1 MKRRER
7 DRATRG
13 AKDYRLLWAGLLL
26 LVALIFAC
34 VGFSCG
40 HIRRGLKNA
49 ADAEMAET
57 TGENA
62 AMLRLTLESRF
73 ALLDN
78 VAEKIAED
86 PQNAREMLTNLGKYA
101 NGYGFKRLG
110 YMNSTGRTVTSDGET
125 GDFFYRAYFRMGMDG
140 QYCITGEINDRLGN
154 GEAVHIMSAPV
165 HNPKTGKV
173 IGVVF
178 ADYTPEMFHQ
188 MMDVETFG
196 GEGHGYI
203 VESSG
208 EIVVASSSA
217 RLTGTGNLLDGV
229 ADFSETGRQDA
240 EALRQVLAGEQPG
253 EGRVLGAGKLRF
265 CCRKI
270 ENGRQDD
277 TWYLVMVMDAG
288 ALYGRMYGVFSSIC
302 SLLSVTVLMCAVFI
316 FAILTAYRR
325 YNEGLRQAAYTDAL
339 TGGSNF
345 SGFLMKVNN
354 AEGGYMVSCDL
365 NDYRMIASMFGAQKG
380 DELLRGVYECIK
392 SGLTEGEPVA
402 RVDADHFAFH
412 LVERQRSAV
421 LERLRQIERRI
432 RRLSDKMGVIHLVPR
447 FGIYAM
453 RPEEDARRS
462 CELANL
468 ALGAARSSADNTV
481 AFYQDLDQNAFFEN
495 MQLEDRFDEAI
506 GEQKLV
512 QAFGHEAQ
520 TLAAFDEVNERL
532 RDCSLKATF
541 FSSLTNPCTRFVN
554 SLVYAAVGF
563 AGALAAVNGRLTI
576 GGLSSFLSYAN
587 QYTKPF
593 NEISGVVTELQNA
606 LACAGRVF
614 ELIDEPAQTP
624 DPADAEQI
632 DRPDG
637 AVSIDHVYFSYAP
650 DRKLIEDFTLHVQP
664 GQRVAIVGPTG
675 CGKTTIINLL
685 MRFYDVD
692 SGEIH
697 VDGHETRRLTRRSL
711 RENIAMVMQDTWLS
725 AGTIR
730 ENIAMGKP
738 DATDEEIIAAAK
750 ASHAHSFIKR
760 LPDGYNTVISESGGQ
775 LSQGQKQLLCIA
787 RVML

>member
-1 MKRRER
+1 
-7 DRATRG
+7 
-13 AKDYRLLWAGLLL
+13 
-26 LVALIFAC
+26 
-34 VGFSCG
+34 
-40 HIRRGLKNA
+40 
-49 ADAEMAET
+49 
-57 TGENA
+57 
-62 AMLRLTLESRF
+62 
-73 ALLDN
+73 
-78 VAEKIAED
+78 
-86 PQNAREMLTNLGKYA
+86 
-101 NGYGFKRLG
+101 
-110 YMNSTGRTVTSDGET
+110 
-125 GDFFYRAYFRMGMDG
+125 
-140 QYCITGEINDRLGN
+140 
-154 GEAVHIMSAPV
+154 
-165 HNPKTGKV
+165 
-173 IGVVF
+173 
-178 ADYTPEMFHQ
+178 MFHQ

-196 GEGHGYI
+196 GEGRGYI

-217 RLTGTGNLLDGV
+217 RLTETGNLLDGV

-253 EGRVLGAGKLRF
+253 DGRVLGAGKLRF

-316 FAILTAYRR
+316 FSILMAYRR

-365 NDYRMIASMFGAQKG
+365 DDYRMIASMFGAQKG

-506 GEQKLV
+506 GEHQFKAYYQPKCNPKTGEIVGGEALV
-512 QAFGHEAQ
+512 RWVQEDG
-520 TLAAFDEVNERL
+520 TMLSPD
-532 RDCSLKATF
+532 
-541 FSSLTNPCTRFVN
+541 RFIP
-554 SLVYAAVGF
+554 L
-563 AGALAAVNGRLTI
+563 
-576 GGLSSFLSYAN
+576 
-587 QYTKPF
+587 
-593 NEISGVVTELQNA
+593 
-606 LACAGRVF
+606 F
-614 ELIDEPAQTP
+614 EK
-624 DPADAEQI
+624 
-632 DRPDG
+632 DG
-637 AVSIDHVYFSYAP
+637 AIG
-650 DRKLIEDFTLHVQP
+650 KLDEYMFTCVC
-664 GQRVAIVGPTG
+664 A
-675 CGKTTIINLL
+675 
-685 MRFYDVD
+685 
-692 SGEIH
+692 
-697 VDGHETRRLTRRSL
+697 
-711 RENIAMVMQDTWLS
+711 
-725 AGTIR
+725 
-730 ENIAMGKP
+730 
-738 DATDEEIIAAAK
+738 
-750 ASHAHSFIKR
+750 
-760 LPDGYNTVISESGGQ
+760 Q
-775 LSQGQKQLLCIA
+775 LSQWRREGLEIRPVSVNLSRASLCRQGVALAYKRILEGYGLSTWMVPLEVTESAMISDDAVISVLQEFYRYGFRIEIDDFGKAQSTLPMLKLPFVDTVKLDKSLIDCIGDRKGEIMLRQVVRLCYELGLYTTAEGVEAEDQVDFLRALDCTDIQGYFFSPPLPVEKYTEKLRQQA
-787 RVML
+787 RKRA

>member
-1 MKRRER
+1 MKRRKR

-26 LVALIFAC
+26 VALIFAC
-34 VGFSCG
+34 VGFSYG
-40 HIRRGLKNA
+40 HIRRALKNA

-57 TGENA
+57 TSENA

-78 VAEKIAED
+78 VGEKIAED
-86 PQNAREMLTNLGKYA
+86 PQSTREMLTNLGKYA

-110 YMNSTGRTVTSDGET
+110 YMNSTGRMVTSDGKT
-125 GDFFYRAYFRMGMDG
+125 GDFFYCAYFRMGMDG
-140 QYCITGEINDRLGN
+140 QYCITGEINDRLSN
-154 GEAVHIMSAPV
+154 GESVHIISAPV
-165 HNPKTGKV
+165 RNPKTDKV

-196 GEGHGYI
+196 GEGRGYI

-217 RLTGTGNLLDGV
+217 RLTETGNLLDGV

-253 EGRVLGAGKLRF
+253 DGRVLGAGKLRF

-277 TWYLVMVMDAG
+277 TWYLVMVMGAG
-288 ALYGRMYGVFSSIC
+288 ALYGRMYGVFSSIRN
-302 SLLSVTVLMCAVFI
+302 LLSVTVLMCAAFI

-365 NDYRMIASMFGAQKG
+365 DDYRMIASMLGAQKG
-380 DELLRGVYECIK
+380 DELLRGVYECIRG
-392 SGLTEGEPVA
+392 GLTEGEPVA

-506 GEQKLV
+506 GEHQ
-512 QAFGHEAQ
+512 F
-520 TLAAFDEVNERL
+520 
-532 RDCSLKATF
+532 KAYYQPKC
-541 FSSLTNPCTRFVN
+541 NPKT
-554 SLVYAAVGF
+554 G
-563 AGALAAVNGRLTI
+563 
-576 GGLSSFLSYAN
+576 
-587 QYTKPF
+587 
-593 NEISGVVTELQNA
+593 E
-606 LACAGRVF
+606 
-614 ELIDEPAQTP
+614 
-624 DPADAEQI
+624 
-632 DRPDG
+632 
-637 AVSIDHVYFSYAP
+637 
-650 DRKLIEDFTLHVQP
+650 
-664 GQRVAIVGPTG
+664 IVGGEALVRWVQEDGTMLSPARFIPLFEKNG
-675 CGKTTIINLL
+675 AIGKL
-685 MRFYDVD
+685 
-692 SGEIH
+692 
-697 VDGHETRRLTRRSL
+697 
-711 RENIAMVMQDTWLS
+711 
-725 AGTIR
+725 
-730 ENIAMGKP
+730 
-738 DATDEEIIAAAK
+738 DEYMFTCVCA
-750 ASHAHSFIKR
+750 
-760 LPDGYNTVISESGGQ
+760 Q
-775 LSQGQKQLLCIA
+775 LSQWRREGLEIRPVSVNLSRASLCRQGVALAYKRILEGYGLSTWMVPLEVTESAMISDDAVISILQEFYRYGFRIEIDDFGKAQSTLPMLKLPFVDTVKLDKSLIDCIGDRKGEIMLRQVVRLCYELGLYTTAEGVEAEDQVDFLRALDCTDIQGYFFSPPLPVEKYTEKLRQQA
-787 RVML
+787 RKRA

>member
-40 HIRRGLKNA
+40 HIRRALKNA

-57 TGENA
+57 TSENA

-78 VAEKIAED
+78 VGEKIAED
-86 PQNAREMLTNLGKYA
+86 PQSTREMLADLGKYA

-110 YMNSTGRTVTSDGET
+110 YMNSTGQTVTSDGET

-154 GEAVHIMSAPV
+154 GETVHIMSAPV
-165 HNPKTGKV
+165 RNPKTGKV

-178 ADYTPEMFHQ
+178 ADYTPEMFHR

-196 GEGHGYI
+196 GEGRGYI

-208 EIVVASSSA
+208 EIVVASSSM

-253 EGRVLGAGKLRF
+253 DGRVLGAGKLRF

-302 SLLSVTVLMCAVFI
+302 SLLSVTVLMCAAFI
-316 FAILTAYRR
+316 FAILMAYRR
-325 YNEGLRQAAYTDAL
+325 YNEGLYQAAYTDAL

-365 NDYRMIASMFGAQKG
+365 DDYRMIASMFGAQKG

-421 LERLRQIERRI
+421 LERLRQIERGI

-506 GEQKLV
+506 GEHQFKAYYQPKCNPKTGEIVGGEALV
-512 QAFGHEAQ
+512 RWVQEDG
-520 TLAAFDEVNERL
+520 TMLSPD
-532 RDCSLKATF
+532 
-541 FSSLTNPCTRFVN
+541 RFIP
-554 SLVYAAVGF
+554 L
-563 AGALAAVNGRLTI
+563 
-576 GGLSSFLSYAN
+576 
-587 QYTKPF
+587 
-593 NEISGVVTELQNA
+593 
-606 LACAGRVF
+606 F
-614 ELIDEPAQTP
+614 EK
-624 DPADAEQI
+624 
-632 DRPDG
+632 DG
-637 AVSIDHVYFSYAP
+637 AIG
-650 DRKLIEDFTLHVQP
+650 KLDEYMFTCVC
-664 GQRVAIVGPTG
+664 A
-675 CGKTTIINLL
+675 
-685 MRFYDVD
+685 
-692 SGEIH
+692 
-697 VDGHETRRLTRRSL
+697 
-711 RENIAMVMQDTWLS
+711 
-725 AGTIR
+725 
-730 ENIAMGKP
+730 
-738 DATDEEIIAAAK
+738 
-750 ASHAHSFIKR
+750 
-760 LPDGYNTVISESGGQ
+760 Q
-775 LSQGQKQLLCIA
+775 LSQWRREGLEIRPVSVNLSRASLCRQGVALAYKRILEGCGLSTWMVPLEVTESAMISDDAVISVLQEFYRYGFRIEIDDFGKAQSTLPMLKLPFVDTVKLDKSLIDCIGDRKGEIMLRQVVRLCYELGLYTTAEGVEAEDQVDFLRALDCTDIQGYFFSPPLPVEKYTEKLRQQA
-787 RVML
+787 RKRA

>member
-34 VGFSCG
+34 VGFSYG

-78 VAEKIAED
+78 VGEKIAED
-86 PQNAREMLTNLGKYA
+86 PQSTREMLADLGKYA

-110 YMNSTGRTVTSDGET
+110 YMNSTGRTVTSDGKT

-154 GEAVHIMSAPV
+154 GETVHIMSAPV
-165 HNPKTGKV
+165 RNPKTGKV

-178 ADYTPEMFHQ
+178 ADYTPEMFRQ

-196 GEGHGYI
+196 GEGRGYI

-217 RLTGTGNLLDGV
+217 RLTETGNLLDGV

-253 EGRVLGAGKLRF
+253 DGRVLGAGKLRF

-302 SLLSVTVLMCAVFI
+302 SLLSVTVLMCAAFI
-316 FAILTAYRR
+316 FALLMAYRR
-325 YNEGLRQAAYTDAL
+325 YNDGLRQAAYTDAL

-365 NDYRMIASMFGAQKG
+365 DDYRMIASMFGTQKG

-453 RPEEDARRS
+453 RPEEDARRA

-506 GEQKLV
+506 GEHQFKVYYQPKCNPKTGEIVGGEALV
-512 QAFGHEAQ
+512 RWVQEDGTMLSPA
-520 TLAAFDEVNERL
+520 
-532 RDCSLKATF
+532 
-541 FSSLTNPCTRFVN
+541 RFIP
-554 SLVYAAVGF
+554 LF
-563 AGALAAVNGRLTI
+563 EKNGTI
-576 GGLSSFLSYAN
+576 GKLDEYMF
-587 QYTKPF
+587 TC
-593 NEISGVVTELQNA
+593 V
-606 LACAGRVF
+606 CA
-614 ELIDEPAQTP
+614 
-624 DPADAEQI
+624 
-632 DRPDG
+632 
-637 AVSIDHVYFSYAP
+637 
-650 DRKLIEDFTLHVQP
+650 
-664 GQRVAIVGPTG
+664 
-675 CGKTTIINLL
+675 
-685 MRFYDVD
+685 
-692 SGEIH
+692 
-697 VDGHETRRLTRRSL
+697 
-711 RENIAMVMQDTWLS
+711 
-725 AGTIR
+725 
-730 ENIAMGKP
+730 
-738 DATDEEIIAAAK
+738 
-750 ASHAHSFIKR
+750 
-760 LPDGYNTVISESGGQ
+760 Q
-775 LSQGQKQLLCIA
+775 LSQWRREGLEIRPVSVNLSRASLCRQGVALAYKRILEGYGLSMWMVPLEVTESAMISDDAVISVLQEFYGYGFRIEIDDFGKAQSTLPMLKLPFVDTVKLDKSLIDCIGDRKGEIMLRQVVRLCYELGLYTTAEGVEAEDQVDFLRALDCTDIQGYFFSPPLPVEKYTEKLRQQA
-787 RVML
+787 RKRA

>member
-40 HIRRGLKNA
+40 RIRRGLKNA

-110 YMNSTGRTVTSDGET
+110 YMNSMGRTVTSDGET

-165 HNPKTGKV
+165 RNPKTGKV

-178 ADYTPEMFHQ
+178 ADYTSEMFHQ

-196 GEGHGYI
+196 GEGRGYI

-217 RLTGTGNLLDGV
+217 RLTETGNLLDGV

-253 EGRVLGAGKLRF
+253 DGRVLGAGKLRF

-302 SLLSVTVLMCAVFI
+302 SLLSVTVLMCAAFI
-316 FAILTAYRR
+316 FAILMVYRR
-325 YNEGLRQAAYTDAL
+325 YNEGLYQAAYTDAL

-365 NDYRMIASMFGAQKG
+365 DDYRMIASMFGAQKG

-506 GEQKLV
+506 GEHQFKVYYQPKCNPKTGEIVGGEALV
-512 QAFGHEAQ
+512 RWVQEDG
-520 TLAAFDEVNERL
+520 TM
-532 RDCSLKATF
+532 
-541 FSSLTNPCTRFVN
+541 
-554 SLVYAAVGF
+554 
-563 AGALAAVNGRLTI
+563 
-576 GGLSSFLSYAN
+576 LS
-587 QYTKPF
+587 
-593 NEISGVVTELQNA
+593 
-606 LACAGRVF
+606 
-614 ELIDEPAQTP
+614 
-624 DPADAEQI
+624 
-632 DRPDG
+632 
-637 AVSIDHVYFSYAP
+637 P
-650 DRKLIEDFTLHVQP
+650 DRFIPLFEKNGAIGKLDEYMFTCVC
-664 GQRVAIVGPTG
+664 A
-675 CGKTTIINLL
+675 
-685 MRFYDVD
+685 
-692 SGEIH
+692 
-697 VDGHETRRLTRRSL
+697 
-711 RENIAMVMQDTWLS
+711 
-725 AGTIR
+725 
-730 ENIAMGKP
+730 
-738 DATDEEIIAAAK
+738 
-750 ASHAHSFIKR
+750 
-760 LPDGYNTVISESGGQ
+760 Q
-775 LSQGQKQLLCIA
+775 LSQWRREGLEIRPVSVNLSRASLCRQGVALAYKRILEGYGLSTWMVPLEVTESAMISDDAVISVLQEFYRYGFRIEIDDFGKAQSTLPMLKLPFVDTVKLDKSLIDCIGDRKGEIMLRQVVRLCYELGLYTTAEGVEAEDQVDFLRALDCTDIQGYFFSPPLPVEKYTEKLRQQA
-787 RVML
+787 RKRA

>member
-34 VGFSCG
+34 VGFSYG
-40 HIRRGLKNA
+40 HIRRTLKNA

-57 TGENA
+57 TSENA

-78 VAEKIAED
+78 VGEKIAED
-86 PQNAREMLTNLGKYA
+86 PQSAREMLANLGKYA

-110 YMNSTGRTVTSDGET
+110 YMNSTGRMVTSDGKT

-140 QYCITGEINDRLGN
+140 QYYITGEINDRLGN
-154 GEAVHIMSAPV
+154 GETVHIMSAPV
-165 HNPKTGKV
+165 RNPKTDKV

-217 RLTGTGNLLDGV
+217 RLTETGNLLDGV
-229 ADFSETGRQDA
+229 ADISETGRQDA

-253 EGRVLGAGKLRF
+253 DGRVLGAGKLRF

-288 ALYGRMYGVFSSIC
+288 ALYGRMHGVFSSIRN
-302 SLLSVTVLMCAVFI
+302 LMSVTVLMCAAFI

-365 NDYRMIASMFGAQKG
+365 DDYRMIASMFGAQKG

-506 GEQKLV
+506 GEHQ
-512 QAFGHEAQ
+512 F
-520 TLAAFDEVNERL
+520 
-532 RDCSLKATF
+532 KAYYQPKC
-541 FSSLTNPCTRFVN
+541 NPKT
-554 SLVYAAVGF
+554 G
-563 AGALAAVNGRLTI
+563 
-576 GGLSSFLSYAN
+576 
-587 QYTKPF
+587 
-593 NEISGVVTELQNA
+593 E
-606 LACAGRVF
+606 
-614 ELIDEPAQTP
+614 
-624 DPADAEQI
+624 
-632 DRPDG
+632 
-637 AVSIDHVYFSYAP
+637 
-650 DRKLIEDFTLHVQP
+650 
-664 GQRVAIVGPTG
+664 IVGGEALVRWVQEDGTMLPPARFIPLFEKNG
-675 CGKTTIINLL
+675 AIGKL
-685 MRFYDVD
+685 
-692 SGEIH
+692 
-697 VDGHETRRLTRRSL
+697 
-711 RENIAMVMQDTWLS
+711 
-725 AGTIR
+725 
-730 ENIAMGKP
+730 
-738 DATDEEIIAAAK
+738 DEYMFTCVCA
-750 ASHAHSFIKR
+750 
-760 LPDGYNTVISESGGQ
+760 Q
-775 LSQGQKQLLCIA
+775 LSQWRREGLEIRPVSVNLSRASLCRQGVALAYKRILEGYGLSTWMVPLEVTESAMISDDAVISILQEFYRYGFRIEIDDFGKAQSTLPMLKLPFVDTVKLDKSLIDCIGDRKGEIMLRQVVRLCYELGLYTTAEGVEAEDQVDFLRALDCTDIQGYFFSPPLPVEKYTEKLRQQA
-787 RVML
+787 RKRA

>member
-78 VAEKIAED
+78 VGEKIAED
-86 PQNAREMLTNLGKYA
+86 PQSTREMLADLGKYA

-110 YMNSTGRTVTSDGET
+110 YMNSTGQTVTSDGKT

-140 QYCITGEINDRLGN
+140 QYYITGEINDRLGN
-154 GEAVHIMSAPV
+154 GETVHMMSAPV
-165 HNPKTGKV
+165 RNPKTGKV

-178 ADYTPEMFHQ
+178 ADYTPEMFRQ

-196 GEGHGYI
+196 GEGRGYI

-217 RLTGTGNLLDGV
+217 RLTETGNLLDGV

-288 ALYGRMYGVFSSIC
+288 ALYGRMYGVFSSIRN
-302 SLLSVTVLMCAVFI
+302 LLSVTVLMCAAFI
-316 FAILTAYRR
+316 FALLTAYRR

-365 NDYRMIASMFGAQKG
+365 DDYRMIASMFGAQKG

-506 GEQKLV
+506 GEHQFKVYYQPKCNPKTGEIVGGEALV
-512 QAFGHEAQ
+512 RWVQEDG
-520 TLAAFDEVNERL
+520 TM
-532 RDCSLKATF
+532 
-541 FSSLTNPCTRFVN
+541 
-554 SLVYAAVGF
+554 
-563 AGALAAVNGRLTI
+563 
-576 GGLSSFLSYAN
+576 LS
-587 QYTKPF
+587 
-593 NEISGVVTELQNA
+593 
-606 LACAGRVF
+606 
-614 ELIDEPAQTP
+614 
-624 DPADAEQI
+624 
-632 DRPDG
+632 
-637 AVSIDHVYFSYAP
+637 P
-650 DRKLIEDFTLHVQP
+650 DRFIPLFEKNGAIGKLDEYMFTCVC
-664 GQRVAIVGPTG
+664 A
-675 CGKTTIINLL
+675 
-685 MRFYDVD
+685 
-692 SGEIH
+692 
-697 VDGHETRRLTRRSL
+697 
-711 RENIAMVMQDTWLS
+711 
-725 AGTIR
+725 
-730 ENIAMGKP
+730 
-738 DATDEEIIAAAK
+738 
-750 ASHAHSFIKR
+750 
-760 LPDGYNTVISESGGQ
+760 Q
-775 LSQGQKQLLCIA
+775 LSQWRREGLEIRPVSVNLSRASLCRQGVALAYKRILEGYGLSTWMVPLEVTESAMISDDAVISVLQEFYRYGFRIEIDDFGKAQSTLPMLKLPFVDTVKLDKSLIDCIGDRKGEIMLRQVVRLCYELGLYTTAEGVEAEDQVDFLRALDCTDIQGYFFSPPLPVEKYTEKLRQQA
-787 RVML
+787 RKRA

>member
-1 MKRRER
+1 MKRRKR

-26 LVALIFAC
+26 VALIFAC
-34 VGFSCG
+34 VGFSYG
-40 HIRRGLKNA
+40 HIRRALKNA

-57 TGENA
+57 TSENA

-78 VAEKIAED
+78 VGEKIAED
-86 PQNAREMLTNLGKYA
+86 PQSTREMLTNLGKYA

-110 YMNSTGRTVTSDGET
+110 YMNSTGRMVTSDGKT
-125 GDFFYRAYFRMGMDG
+125 GDFFYCAYFRMGMDG
-140 QYCITGEINDRLGN
+140 QYCITGEINDRLSN
-154 GEAVHIMSAPV
+154 GESVHIISAPV
-165 HNPKTGKV
+165 RNPKTDKV

-196 GEGHGYI
+196 GEGRGYI

-217 RLTGTGNLLDGV
+217 RLTETGNLLDGV

-253 EGRVLGAGKLRF
+253 DGRVLGAGKLRF

-277 TWYLVMVMDAG
+277 TWYLVMVMGAG
-288 ALYGRMYGVFSSIC
+288 ALYGRMYGVFSSIRN
-302 SLLSVTVLMCAVFI
+302 LLSVTVLMCAAFI

-365 NDYRMIASMFGAQKG
+365 DDYRMIASMFGAQKG

-506 GEQKLV
+506 GEHQFKAYYQPKCNPKTGEIVGGEALVRWVQEDGTMLSPARFIPLFEKNGAIGKLDEYMFTCV
-512 QAFGHEAQ
+512 CAQ
-520 TLAAFDEVNERL
+520 LSQWRREGLEIRPVSVNLSRA
-532 RDCSLKATF
+532 SL
-541 FSSLTNPCTRFVN
+541 CRQGV
-554 SLVYAAVGF
+554 
-563 AGALAAVNGRLTI
+563 ALAYKRILEGY
-576 GGLSSFLSYAN
+576 GLSTWMVPL
-587 QYTKPF
+587 
-593 NEISGVVTELQNA
+593 EVTE
-606 LACAGRVF
+606 
-614 ELIDEPAQTP
+614 
-624 DPADAEQI
+624 
-632 DRPDG
+632 
-637 AVSIDHVYFSYAP
+637 S
-650 DRKLIEDFTLHVQP
+650 
-664 GQRVAIVGPTG
+664 
-675 CGKTTIINLL
+675 
-685 MRFYDVD
+685 
-692 SGEIH
+692 
-697 VDGHETRRLTRRSL
+697 
-711 RENIAMVMQDTWLS
+711 AMISD
-725 AGTIR
+725 
-730 ENIAMGKP
+730 
-738 DATDEEIIAAAK
+738 D
-750 ASHAHSFIKR
+750 
-760 LPDGYNTVISESGGQ
+760 TVISILQEFYRYGFRIEIDDFGKAQSTLPMLKLPFVDTVKLDKSLIDCIGDRKGEIMLRQ
-775 LSQGQKQLLCIA
+775 VVRLCYELGLYTTAEGVEAEDQVDFLRALDCTDIQGYFFSPPLPVEKYTEKLRQQA
-787 RVML
+787 RKRA

>member
-34 VGFSCG
+34 VGFSYG
-40 HIRRGLKNA
+40 HIRRTLKNA

-57 TGENA
+57 TSENA

-78 VAEKIAED
+78 VGEKIAED
-86 PQNAREMLTNLGKYA
+86 PQSAREMLANLGKYA

-110 YMNSTGRTVTSDGET
+110 YMNSTGRMVTSDGKT

-140 QYCITGEINDRLGN
+140 QYYITGEINDRLGN
-154 GEAVHIMSAPV
+154 GETVHIMSAPV
-165 HNPKTGKV
+165 RNPKTDKV

-217 RLTGTGNLLDGV
+217 RLTETGNLLDGV

-253 EGRVLGAGKLRF
+253 DGRVLGAGKLRF

-288 ALYGRMYGVFSSIC
+288 ALYGRMHGVFSSIRN
-302 SLLSVTVLMCAVFI
+302 LMSVTVLMCAAFI

-365 NDYRMIASMFGAQKG
+365 DDYRMIASMFGAQKG

-506 GEQKLV
+506 GEHQ
-512 QAFGHEAQ
+512 F
-520 TLAAFDEVNERL
+520 
-532 RDCSLKATF
+532 KAYYQPKC
-541 FSSLTNPCTRFVN
+541 NPKT
-554 SLVYAAVGF
+554 G
-563 AGALAAVNGRLTI
+563 
-576 GGLSSFLSYAN
+576 
-587 QYTKPF
+587 
-593 NEISGVVTELQNA
+593 E
-606 LACAGRVF
+606 
-614 ELIDEPAQTP
+614 
-624 DPADAEQI
+624 
-632 DRPDG
+632 
-637 AVSIDHVYFSYAP
+637 
-650 DRKLIEDFTLHVQP
+650 
-664 GQRVAIVGPTG
+664 IVGGEALVRWVQEDGTMLPPARFIPLFEKNG
-675 CGKTTIINLL
+675 AIGKL
-685 MRFYDVD
+685 
-692 SGEIH
+692 
-697 VDGHETRRLTRRSL
+697 
-711 RENIAMVMQDTWLS
+711 
-725 AGTIR
+725 
-730 ENIAMGKP
+730 
-738 DATDEEIIAAAK
+738 DEYMFTCVCA
-750 ASHAHSFIKR
+750 
-760 LPDGYNTVISESGGQ
+760 Q
-775 LSQGQKQLLCIA
+775 LSQWRREGLEIRPVSVNLSRASLCRQGVALAYKRILEGYGLSTWMVPLEVTESAMISDDAVISILQEFYRYGFRIEIDDFGKAQSTLPMLKLPFVDTVKLDKSLIDCIGDRKGEIMLRQVVRLCYELGLYTTAEGVEAEDQVDFLRALDCTDIQGYFFSPPLPVEKYTEKLRQQA
-787 RVML
+787 RKRA

>member
-26 LVALIFAC
+26 VALIFAC
-34 VGFSCG
+34 VGFSYG
-40 HIRRGLKNA
+40 HIRRALKNA

-57 TGENA
+57 TSENA

-78 VAEKIAED
+78 VGEKIAED
-86 PQNAREMLTNLGKYA
+86 PQSTREMLTNLGKYA

-110 YMNSTGRTVTSDGET
+110 YMNSTGRMVTSDGKT

-154 GEAVHIMSAPV
+154 GESVHIISAPV
-165 HNPKTGKV
+165 RNPKTGKV

-196 GEGHGYI
+196 GEGRGYI

-217 RLTGTGNLLDGV
+217 RLTETGNLLDGV

-253 EGRVLGAGKLRF
+253 DGRVLGAGKLRF

-288 ALYGRMYGVFSSIC
+288 ALYGRMYGVFSSIRN
-302 SLLSVTVLMCAVFI
+302 LLSVTVLMCAAFI

-365 NDYRMIASMFGAQKG
+365 DDYRMIASMFGAQKG

-506 GEQKLV
+506 GEHQ
-512 QAFGHEAQ
+512 F
-520 TLAAFDEVNERL
+520 
-532 RDCSLKATF
+532 KAYYQPKC
-541 FSSLTNPCTRFVN
+541 NPKT
-554 SLVYAAVGF
+554 G
-563 AGALAAVNGRLTI
+563 
-576 GGLSSFLSYAN
+576 
-587 QYTKPF
+587 
-593 NEISGVVTELQNA
+593 E
-606 LACAGRVF
+606 
-614 ELIDEPAQTP
+614 
-624 DPADAEQI
+624 
-632 DRPDG
+632 
-637 AVSIDHVYFSYAP
+637 
-650 DRKLIEDFTLHVQP
+650 
-664 GQRVAIVGPTG
+664 IVGGEALVRWVQEDGTMLPPARFIPLFEKNG
-675 CGKTTIINLL
+675 AIGKL
-685 MRFYDVD
+685 
-692 SGEIH
+692 
-697 VDGHETRRLTRRSL
+697 
-711 RENIAMVMQDTWLS
+711 
-725 AGTIR
+725 
-730 ENIAMGKP
+730 
-738 DATDEEIIAAAK
+738 DEYMFTCVCA
-750 ASHAHSFIKR
+750 
-760 LPDGYNTVISESGGQ
+760 Q
-775 LSQGQKQLLCIA
+775 LSQWRREGLEIRPVSVNLSRASLCRQGVALAYKRILEGYGLSTWMVPLEVTESAMISDDAVISILQEFYRYGFRIEIDDFGKAQSTLPMLKLPFVDTVKLDKSLIDCIGDRKGEIMLRQVVRLCYELGLYTTAEGVEAEDQVDFLRALDCTDIQGYFFSPPLPVEKYTEKLRQQA
-787 RVML
+787 RKRA

>member
-34 VGFSCG
+34 VGFSYG
-40 HIRRGLKNA
+40 HIRRALKNA

-57 TGENA
+57 TSENA

-78 VAEKIAED
+78 VGEKIAED
-86 PQNAREMLTNLGKYA
+86 PQSTRKMLADLGKYA

-110 YMNSTGRTVTSDGET
+110 YMNSTGRMVTSDGKT

-140 QYCITGEINDRLGN
+140 QYYITGEINDRLGN
-154 GEAVHIMSAPV
+154 GETVHIMSAPV
-165 HNPKTGKV
+165 RNPKTGKV

-178 ADYTPEMFHQ
+178 ADYTPEMFRQ

-196 GEGHGYI
+196 GEGRGYI

-217 RLTGTGNLLDGV
+217 RLTETGNLLDGV

-253 EGRVLGAGKLRF
+253 DGRVLGAGKLRF

-288 ALYGRMYGVFSSIC
+288 ALYGRMHGVFSSIRN
-302 SLLSVTVLMCAVFI
+302 LMSVTVLMCAAFI

-365 NDYRMIASMFGAQKG
+365 DDYRMIASMFGAQKG

-506 GEQKLV
+506 GEHQ
-512 QAFGHEAQ
+512 F
-520 TLAAFDEVNERL
+520 
-532 RDCSLKATF
+532 KAYYQPKC
-541 FSSLTNPCTRFVN
+541 NPKT
-554 SLVYAAVGF
+554 G
-563 AGALAAVNGRLTI
+563 
-576 GGLSSFLSYAN
+576 
-587 QYTKPF
+587 
-593 NEISGVVTELQNA
+593 E
-606 LACAGRVF
+606 
-614 ELIDEPAQTP
+614 
-624 DPADAEQI
+624 
-632 DRPDG
+632 
-637 AVSIDHVYFSYAP
+637 
-650 DRKLIEDFTLHVQP
+650 
-664 GQRVAIVGPTG
+664 IVGGEALVRWVQEDGTMLPPARFIPLFEKNG
-675 CGKTTIINLL
+675 AIGKL
-685 MRFYDVD
+685 
-692 SGEIH
+692 
-697 VDGHETRRLTRRSL
+697 
-711 RENIAMVMQDTWLS
+711 
-725 AGTIR
+725 
-730 ENIAMGKP
+730 
-738 DATDEEIIAAAK
+738 DEYMFTCVCA
-750 ASHAHSFIKR
+750 
-760 LPDGYNTVISESGGQ
+760 Q
-775 LSQGQKQLLCIA
+775 LSQWRREGLEIRPVSVNLSRASLCRQGVALAYKRILEGYGLSTWMVPLEVTESAMISDDAVISILQEFYRYGFRIEIDDFGKAQSTLPMLKLPFVDTVKLDKSLIDCIGDRKGEIMLRQVVRLCYELGLYTTAEGVEAEDQVDFLRALDCTDIQGYFFSPPLPVEKYTEKLRQQA
-787 RVML
+787 RKRA

>member
-1 MKRRER
+1 MKRRKR

-34 VGFSCG
+34 VGFSYG
-40 HIRRGLKNA
+40 HIRRALKNA

-57 TGENA
+57 TSENA

-78 VAEKIAED
+78 VGEKIAED
-86 PQNAREMLTNLGKYA
+86 PQSTRKMLADLGKYA

-110 YMNSTGRTVTSDGET
+110 YMNSTGQTVTSDGKT

-140 QYCITGEINDRLGN
+140 QYYITGEINDRLGN
-154 GEAVHIMSAPV
+154 GETVHIMSAPV
-165 HNPKTGKV
+165 RNPKTDKV

-217 RLTGTGNLLDGV
+217 RLTETGNLLDGV

-288 ALYGRMYGVFSSIC
+288 ALYGRMHGVFSSIRN
-302 SLLSVTVLMCAVFI
+302 LMSVTVLMCAAFI

-365 NDYRMIASMFGAQKG
+365 DDYRMIASMFGAQKG
-380 DELLRGVYECIK
+380 DDLLRGVYECIK
-392 SGLTEGEPVA
+392 GGLTEGEPVA

-506 GEQKLV
+506 GEHQ
-512 QAFGHEAQ
+512 F
-520 TLAAFDEVNERL
+520 
-532 RDCSLKATF
+532 KAYYQPKC
-541 FSSLTNPCTRFVN
+541 NPKT
-554 SLVYAAVGF
+554 G
-563 AGALAAVNGRLTI
+563 
-576 GGLSSFLSYAN
+576 
-587 QYTKPF
+587 
-593 NEISGVVTELQNA
+593 E
-606 LACAGRVF
+606 
-614 ELIDEPAQTP
+614 
-624 DPADAEQI
+624 
-632 DRPDG
+632 
-637 AVSIDHVYFSYAP
+637 
-650 DRKLIEDFTLHVQP
+650 
-664 GQRVAIVGPTG
+664 IVGGEALVRWVQEDGTMLPPARFIPLFEKNG
-675 CGKTTIINLL
+675 AIGKL
-685 MRFYDVD
+685 
-692 SGEIH
+692 
-697 VDGHETRRLTRRSL
+697 
-711 RENIAMVMQDTWLS
+711 
-725 AGTIR
+725 
-730 ENIAMGKP
+730 
-738 DATDEEIIAAAK
+738 DEYMFTCVCA
-750 ASHAHSFIKR
+750 
-760 LPDGYNTVISESGGQ
+760 Q
-775 LSQGQKQLLCIA
+775 LSQWRREGLEIRPVSVNLSRASLCRQGVALAYKRILEGYGLSTWMVPLEVTESAMISDDAVISILQEFYRYGFRIEIDDFGKAQSTLPMLKLPFVDTVKLDKSLIDCIGDRKGEIMLRQVVRLCYELGLYTTAEGVEAEDQVDFLRALDCTDIQGYFFSPPLPVEKYTEKLRQQA
-787 RVML
+787 RKRA

>member
-34 VGFSCG
+34 VGFSYG
-40 HIRRGLKNA
+40 HIRRTLKNA

-57 TGENA
+57 TSENA

-78 VAEKIAED
+78 VGEKIAED
-86 PQNAREMLTNLGKYA
+86 PQSAREMLANLGKYA

-110 YMNSTGRTVTSDGET
+110 YMNSTGRMVTSDGKT

-154 GEAVHIMSAPV
+154 GESVHIMSAPV
-165 HNPKTGKV
+165 RNPKTDKV

-196 GEGHGYI
+196 GEGRGYI

-217 RLTGTGNLLDGV
+217 RLAETGNLLDGV

-253 EGRVLGAGKLRF
+253 DGRVLGAGKLRF

-288 ALYGRMYGVFSSIC
+288 ALYGRMYGVFSSIRN
-302 SLLSVTVLMCAVFI
+302 LLSVTVLMCAAFI

-365 NDYRMIASMFGAQKG
+365 DDYRMIASMFGAQKG

-506 GEQKLV
+506 GEHQFKAYYQPKCNPKTGEIVGGEALV
-512 QAFGHEAQ
+512 RWVQE
-520 TLAAFDEVNERL
+520 
-532 RDCSLKATF
+532 
-541 FSSLTNPCTRFVN
+541 
-554 SLVYAAVGF
+554 
-563 AGALAAVNGRLTI
+563 
-576 GGLSSFLSYAN
+576 
-587 QYTKPF
+587 
-593 NEISGVVTELQNA
+593 
-606 LACAGRVF
+606 
-614 ELIDEPAQTP
+614 
-624 DPADAEQI
+624 
-632 DRPDG
+632 DG
-637 AVSIDHVYFSYAP
+637 AMLSPARFIPLFEKNGAIG
-650 DRKLIEDFTLHVQP
+650 KLDEYMFTCVC
-664 GQRVAIVGPTG
+664 A
-675 CGKTTIINLL
+675 
-685 MRFYDVD
+685 
-692 SGEIH
+692 
-697 VDGHETRRLTRRSL
+697 
-711 RENIAMVMQDTWLS
+711 
-725 AGTIR
+725 
-730 ENIAMGKP
+730 
-738 DATDEEIIAAAK
+738 
-750 ASHAHSFIKR
+750 
-760 LPDGYNTVISESGGQ
+760 Q
-775 LSQGQKQLLCIA
+775 LSQWCREGLEIRPVSVNLSRASLCRQGVALAYKRILEGYGLSTWMVPLEVTESAMISDDAVISILQEFYRYGFRIEIDDFGKAQSTLPMLKLPFVDTVKLDKSLIDCIGDRKGEIMLRQVVRLCYELGLYTTAEGVEAEDQVDFLRALDCTDIQGYFFSPPLPVEKYTEKLRQQA
-787 RVML
+787 RKRA

>member
-1 MKRRER
+1 
-7 DRATRG
+7 
-13 AKDYRLLWAGLLL
+13 
-26 LVALIFAC
+26 
-34 VGFSCG
+34 
-40 HIRRGLKNA
+40 
-49 ADAEMAET
+49 
-57 TGENA
+57 
-62 AMLRLTLESRF
+62 
-73 ALLDN
+73 
-78 VAEKIAED
+78 
-86 PQNAREMLTNLGKYA
+86 
-101 NGYGFKRLG
+101 
-110 YMNSTGRTVTSDGET
+110 
-125 GDFFYRAYFRMGMDG
+125 
-140 QYCITGEINDRLGN
+140 
-154 GEAVHIMSAPV
+154 
-165 HNPKTGKV
+165 
-173 IGVVF
+173 
-178 ADYTPEMFHQ
+178 MFHQ

-288 ALYGRMYGVFSSIC
+288 ALYERMYGVFSSIC
-302 SLLSVTVLMCAVFI
+302 SLLSVTVLMCAAFI

-365 NDYRMIASMFGAQKG
+365 DDYRMIASMFGAQKG

-392 SGLTEGEPVA
+392 GGLTEGEPVA

-506 GEQKLV
+506 GEHQFKV
-512 QAFGHEAQ
+512 YYQPK
-520 TLAAFDEVNERL
+520 
-532 RDCSLKATF
+532 C
-541 FSSLTNPCTRFVN
+541 NPKT
-554 SLVYAAVGF
+554 G
-563 AGALAAVNGRLTI
+563 
-576 GGLSSFLSYAN
+576 
-587 QYTKPF
+587 
-593 NEISGVVTELQNA
+593 E
-606 LACAGRVF
+606 
-614 ELIDEPAQTP
+614 
-624 DPADAEQI
+624 
-632 DRPDG
+632 
-637 AVSIDHVYFSYAP
+637 
-650 DRKLIEDFTLHVQP
+650 
-664 GQRVAIVGPTG
+664 IVGGEALVRWVQEDGTMLSPARFIPLFEKNG
-675 CGKTTIINLL
+675 AIGKL
-685 MRFYDVD
+685 
-692 SGEIH
+692 
-697 VDGHETRRLTRRSL
+697 
-711 RENIAMVMQDTWLS
+711 
-725 AGTIR
+725 
-730 ENIAMGKP
+730 
-738 DATDEEIIAAAK
+738 DEYMFTCVCA
-750 ASHAHSFIKR
+750 
-760 LPDGYNTVISESGGQ
+760 Q
-775 LSQGQKQLLCIA
+775 LSQWRREGLEIRPVSVNLSRASLCRQGVALAYKRILEGYGLSTWMVPLEVTESAMISDDAVISVLQEFYRYGFRIEIDDFGKAQSTLPMLKLPFVDTVKLDKSLIDCIGDRKGEIMLRQVVRLCYELGLYTTAEGVEAEDQVDFLRALDCTDIQGYFFSPPLPVEKYTEKLRQQA
-787 RVML
+787 RKRA

>member
-1 MKRRER
+1 M
-7 DRATRG
+7 
-13 AKDYRLLWAGLLL
+13 
-26 LVALIFAC
+26 
-34 VGFSCG
+34 
-40 HIRRGLKNA
+40 
-49 ADAEMAET
+49 
-57 TGENA
+57 
-62 AMLRLTLESRF
+62 
-73 ALLDN
+73 
-78 VAEKIAED
+78 
-86 PQNAREMLTNLGKYA
+86 
-101 NGYGFKRLG
+101 
-110 YMNSTGRTVTSDGET
+110 TSDGET
-125 GDFFYRAYFRMGMDG
+125 GDFFYRAYFRVGMDG
-140 QYCITGEINDRLGN
+140 QYCITGEINDRLSN
-154 GEAVHIMSAPV
+154 GEIVHIMSAPV
-165 HNPKTGKV
+165 RNPKTGKV

-196 GEGHGYI
+196 GEGRGYI

-217 RLTGTGNLLDGV
+217 RLTETGNLLDGV

-253 EGRVLGAGKLRF
+253 DGRVLGAGKLRF

-316 FAILTAYRR
+316 FSILMAYRR

-365 NDYRMIASMFGAQKG
+365 DDYRMIASMFGAQKG

-506 GEQKLV
+506 GEHQFKAYYQPKCNPKTGEIVGGEALV
-512 QAFGHEAQ
+512 RWVQEDG
-520 TLAAFDEVNERL
+520 TMLSPD
-532 RDCSLKATF
+532 
-541 FSSLTNPCTRFVN
+541 RFIP
-554 SLVYAAVGF
+554 L
-563 AGALAAVNGRLTI
+563 
-576 GGLSSFLSYAN
+576 
-587 QYTKPF
+587 
-593 NEISGVVTELQNA
+593 
-606 LACAGRVF
+606 F
-614 ELIDEPAQTP
+614 EK
-624 DPADAEQI
+624 
-632 DRPDG
+632 DG
-637 AVSIDHVYFSYAP
+637 AIG
-650 DRKLIEDFTLHVQP
+650 KLDEYMFTCVC
-664 GQRVAIVGPTG
+664 A
-675 CGKTTIINLL
+675 
-685 MRFYDVD
+685 
-692 SGEIH
+692 
-697 VDGHETRRLTRRSL
+697 
-711 RENIAMVMQDTWLS
+711 
-725 AGTIR
+725 
-730 ENIAMGKP
+730 
-738 DATDEEIIAAAK
+738 
-750 ASHAHSFIKR
+750 
-760 LPDGYNTVISESGGQ
+760 Q
-775 LSQGQKQLLCIA
+775 LSQWRREGLEIRPVSVNLSRASLCRQGVALAYKRILEGYGLSTWMVPLEVTESAMISDDAVISVLQEFYRYGFRIEIDDFGKAQSTLPMLKLPFVDTVKLDKSLIDCIGDRKGEIMLRQVVRLCYELGLYTTAEGVEAEDQVDFLRALDCTDIQGYFFSPPLPVEKYTEKLRQQA
-787 RVML
+787 RKRA

>member
-34 VGFSCG
+34 VGFSYG
-40 HIRRGLKNA
+40 HIRRALKNA

-57 TGENA
+57 TSENA

-78 VAEKIAED
+78 VGEKIAED
-86 PQNAREMLTNLGKYA
+86 PQSTRKMLADLGKYA

-110 YMNSTGRTVTSDGET
+110 YMNSTGRMVTSDGKT

-140 QYCITGEINDRLGN
+140 QYYITGEINDRLGN
-154 GEAVHIMSAPV
+154 GETVHIMSAPV
-165 HNPKTGKV
+165 RNPKTDKV

-196 GEGHGYI
+196 GEGRGYI

-217 RLTGTGNLLDGV
+217 RLTETGNLLDGV

-253 EGRVLGAGKLRF
+253 DGRVLGAGKLRF

-288 ALYGRMYGVFSSIC
+288 ALYGRMHGVFSSIRN
-302 SLLSVTVLMCAVFI
+302 LMSVTVLMCAAFI

-365 NDYRMIASMFGAQKG
+365 DDYRMIASMFGAQKG

-506 GEQKLV
+506 GEHQ
-512 QAFGHEAQ
+512 F
-520 TLAAFDEVNERL
+520 
-532 RDCSLKATF
+532 KAYYQPKC
-541 FSSLTNPCTRFVN
+541 NPKT
-554 SLVYAAVGF
+554 G
-563 AGALAAVNGRLTI
+563 
-576 GGLSSFLSYAN
+576 
-587 QYTKPF
+587 
-593 NEISGVVTELQNA
+593 E
-606 LACAGRVF
+606 
-614 ELIDEPAQTP
+614 
-624 DPADAEQI
+624 
-632 DRPDG
+632 
-637 AVSIDHVYFSYAP
+637 
-650 DRKLIEDFTLHVQP
+650 
-664 GQRVAIVGPTG
+664 IVGGEALVRWVQEDGTMLPPARFIPLFEKNG
-675 CGKTTIINLL
+675 AIGKL
-685 MRFYDVD
+685 
-692 SGEIH
+692 
-697 VDGHETRRLTRRSL
+697 
-711 RENIAMVMQDTWLS
+711 
-725 AGTIR
+725 
-730 ENIAMGKP
+730 
-738 DATDEEIIAAAK
+738 DEYMFTCVCA
-750 ASHAHSFIKR
+750 
-760 LPDGYNTVISESGGQ
+760 Q
-775 LSQGQKQLLCIA
+775 LSQWRREGLEIRPVSVNLSRASLCRQGVALAYKRILEGYGLSTWMVPLEVTESAMISDDAVISVLQEFYRYGFRIEIDDFGKAQSTLPMLKLPFVDTVKLDKSLIDCIGDRKGEIMLRQVVRLCYELGLYTTAEGVEAEDQVDFLRALDCTDLQGYFFSPPLPVEKYTEKLRQQA
-787 RVML
+787 RKRA

>member
-34 VGFSCG
+34 VGFSYG
-40 HIRRGLKNA
+40 RIRRGLKNA

-57 TGENA
+57 TSENA

-78 VAEKIAED
+78 VGEKIAED
-86 PQNAREMLTNLGKYA
+86 PQSTREMLVDLGKYA

-110 YMNSTGRTVTSDGET
+110 YMNSTGQTVTSDGKT

-140 QYCITGEINDRLGN
+140 QYYITGEINDRLGN
-154 GEAVHIMSAPV
+154 GETVHIMSAPV
-165 HNPKTGKV
+165 RNPKTGKV

-217 RLTGTGNLLDGV
+217 HLTETGNLLDGV

-253 EGRVLGAGKLRF
+253 DGRVLGAGKLRF

-288 ALYGRMYGVFSSIC
+288 ALYGRMYGVFSSIRN
-302 SLLSVTVLMCAVFI
+302 LLSVTVLMCAAFI
-316 FAILTAYRR
+316 FAILMAYRR

-365 NDYRMIASMFGAQKG
+365 DDYRMIASMFGAQKG

-506 GEQKLV
+506 GEHQFKVYYQPKCNPKTGEIVGGEALV
-512 QAFGHEAQ
+512 RWVQEDG
-520 TLAAFDEVNERL
+520 TM
-532 RDCSLKATF
+532 
-541 FSSLTNPCTRFVN
+541 
-554 SLVYAAVGF
+554 
-563 AGALAAVNGRLTI
+563 
-576 GGLSSFLSYAN
+576 LS
-587 QYTKPF
+587 
-593 NEISGVVTELQNA
+593 
-606 LACAGRVF
+606 
-614 ELIDEPAQTP
+614 
-624 DPADAEQI
+624 
-632 DRPDG
+632 
-637 AVSIDHVYFSYAP
+637 P
-650 DRKLIEDFTLHVQP
+650 DRFIPLFEKNGAIGKLDEYMFTCVC
-664 GQRVAIVGPTG
+664 A
-675 CGKTTIINLL
+675 
-685 MRFYDVD
+685 
-692 SGEIH
+692 
-697 VDGHETRRLTRRSL
+697 
-711 RENIAMVMQDTWLS
+711 
-725 AGTIR
+725 
-730 ENIAMGKP
+730 
-738 DATDEEIIAAAK
+738 
-750 ASHAHSFIKR
+750 
-760 LPDGYNTVISESGGQ
+760 Q
-775 LSQGQKQLLCIA
+775 LSQWRREGLEIRPVSVNLSRASLCRQGVALAYKRILEGCGLSTWMVPLEVTESAMISDDAVISVLQEFYRYGFRIEIDDFGKAQSTLPMLKLPFVDTVKLDKSLIDCIGDRKGEIMLRQVVRLCYELGLYTTAEGVEAEDQVDFLRALDCTDIQGYFFSPPLPVEKYTEKLRQQA
-787 RVML
+787 RKRA

>member
-13 AKDYRLLWAGLLL
+13 TKDYRLLWAGLLL

-34 VGFSCG
+34 VGFSYG
-40 HIRRGLKNA
+40 HIRRTLKNA

-57 TGENA
+57 TSENA

-78 VAEKIAED
+78 VGEKIAED
-86 PQNAREMLTNLGKYA
+86 PQSAREMLANLGKYA

-110 YMNSTGRTVTSDGET
+110 YMNSTGRMVTSDGKT

-154 GEAVHIMSAPV
+154 GESVHIMSAPV
-165 HNPKTGKV
+165 RNPKTDKV

-196 GEGHGYI
+196 GEGRGYI

-217 RLTGTGNLLDGV
+217 RLAETGNLLDGV

-253 EGRVLGAGKLRF
+253 DGRVLGAGKLRF

-288 ALYGRMYGVFSSIC
+288 ALYGRMYGVFSSIRN
-302 SLLSVTVLMCAVFI
+302 LLSVTVLMCAAFI

-365 NDYRMIASMFGAQKG
+365 DDYRMIASMFGAQKG

-506 GEQKLV
+506 GEHQ
-512 QAFGHEAQ
+512 F
-520 TLAAFDEVNERL
+520 
-532 RDCSLKATF
+532 KAYYQPKC
-541 FSSLTNPCTRFVN
+541 NPKT
-554 SLVYAAVGF
+554 G
-563 AGALAAVNGRLTI
+563 
-576 GGLSSFLSYAN
+576 
-587 QYTKPF
+587 
-593 NEISGVVTELQNA
+593 E
-606 LACAGRVF
+606 
-614 ELIDEPAQTP
+614 
-624 DPADAEQI
+624 
-632 DRPDG
+632 
-637 AVSIDHVYFSYAP
+637 
-650 DRKLIEDFTLHVQP
+650 
-664 GQRVAIVGPTG
+664 IVGGEALVRWVQEDGTMLSPARFIPLFEKNG
-675 CGKTTIINLL
+675 AIGKL
-685 MRFYDVD
+685 
-692 SGEIH
+692 
-697 VDGHETRRLTRRSL
+697 
-711 RENIAMVMQDTWLS
+711 
-725 AGTIR
+725 
-730 ENIAMGKP
+730 
-738 DATDEEIIAAAK
+738 DEYMFTCVCA
-750 ASHAHSFIKR
+750 
-760 LPDGYNTVISESGGQ
+760 Q
-775 LSQGQKQLLCIA
+775 LSQWCREGLEIRPVSVNLSRASLCRQGVALAYKRILEGYGLSTWMVPLEVTESAMISDDAVISILQEFYRYGFRIEIDDFGKAQSTLPMLKLPFVDTVKLDKSLIDCIGDRKGEIMLRQVVRLCYELGLYTTAEGVEAEDQVDFLRALDCTDIQGYFFSPPLPVEKYTEKLRQQA
-787 RVML
+787 RKRA

>member
-34 VGFSCG
+34 VGFSYG
-40 HIRRGLKNA
+40 RIRRGLKNA

-57 TGENA
+57 TSENA

-78 VAEKIAED
+78 VGEKIAED
-86 PQNAREMLTNLGKYA
+86 PQSTREMLVDLGKYA

-110 YMNSTGRTVTSDGET
+110 YMNSTGQTVTSDGKT

-154 GEAVHIMSAPV
+154 GETVHIMSAPV
-165 HNPKTGKV
+165 RNPKTDEV

-196 GEGHGYI
+196 GEGRGYI

-217 RLTGTGNLLDGV
+217 RLTETGNLLDGV

-288 ALYGRMYGVFSSIC
+288 ALYGRMHGVFSSIRN
-302 SLLSVTVLMCAVFI
+302 LLSVTVLMCAAFI
-316 FAILTAYRR
+316 FAILMAYRR

-365 NDYRMIASMFGAQKG
+365 DDYRMIASMFGAQKG
-380 DELLRGVYECIK
+380 DELLRGVYECIR

-506 GEQKLV
+506 GEHRFKAYYQPKCNPKTGEIVGGEALV
-512 QAFGHEAQ
+512 RWVQE
-520 TLAAFDEVNERL
+520 
-532 RDCSLKATF
+532 
-541 FSSLTNPCTRFVN
+541 
-554 SLVYAAVGF
+554 
-563 AGALAAVNGRLTI
+563 
-576 GGLSSFLSYAN
+576 
-587 QYTKPF
+587 
-593 NEISGVVTELQNA
+593 
-606 LACAGRVF
+606 
-614 ELIDEPAQTP
+614 
-624 DPADAEQI
+624 
-632 DRPDG
+632 DG
-637 AVSIDHVYFSYAP
+637 AMLSPARFIPLFEKNGAIG
-650 DRKLIEDFTLHVQP
+650 KLDEYMFTCVC
-664 GQRVAIVGPTG
+664 T
-675 CGKTTIINLL
+675 
-685 MRFYDVD
+685 
-692 SGEIH
+692 
-697 VDGHETRRLTRRSL
+697 
-711 RENIAMVMQDTWLS
+711 
-725 AGTIR
+725 
-730 ENIAMGKP
+730 
-738 DATDEEIIAAAK
+738 
-750 ASHAHSFIKR
+750 
-760 LPDGYNTVISESGGQ
+760 Q
-775 LSQGQKQLLCIA
+775 LSQWRREGLEVRPVSVNLSRASLCRQGVALAYKRILEGYGLSTWMVPLEVTESAMISDDAVISVLQEFYRYGFRIEIDDFGKAQSTLPMLKLPFVDTVKLDKSLIDCIGDRKGEIMLRQVVRLCYELGLYTTAEGVEAEDQVDFLRALDCTDIQGYFFSPPLPVEKYTEKLRQQA
-787 RVML
+787 RKRA

>member
-1 MKRRER
+1 
-7 DRATRG
+7 
-13 AKDYRLLWAGLLL
+13 
-26 LVALIFAC
+26 
-34 VGFSCG
+34 
-40 HIRRGLKNA
+40 
-49 ADAEMAET
+49 
-57 TGENA
+57 
-62 AMLRLTLESRF
+62 
-73 ALLDN
+73 
-78 VAEKIAED
+78 
-86 PQNAREMLTNLGKYA
+86 
-101 NGYGFKRLG
+101 
-110 YMNSTGRTVTSDGET
+110 MNSTGRTVTSDGET

-140 QYCITGEINDRLGN
+140 KYCITGEINDRLGN

-165 HNPKTGKV
+165 RNPKTGKV

-208 EIVVASSSA
+208 EIVVASSSV

-253 EGRVLGAGKLRF
+253 DGRVLGAGKLRF

-316 FAILTAYRR
+316 FAILMAYRR

-365 NDYRMIASMFGAQKG
+365 DDYRMIASMFGAQKG

-506 GEQKLV
+506 GEHQFKVYYQPKCNPKTGEIVGGEALV
-512 QAFGHEAQ
+512 RWVQEDGTMLPPA
-520 TLAAFDEVNERL
+520 
-532 RDCSLKATF
+532 
-541 FSSLTNPCTRFVN
+541 RFIP
-554 SLVYAAVGF
+554 L
-563 AGALAAVNGRLTI
+563 
-576 GGLSSFLSYAN
+576 
-587 QYTKPF
+587 
-593 NEISGVVTELQNA
+593 
-606 LACAGRVF
+606 F
-614 ELIDEPAQTP
+614 EK
-624 DPADAEQI
+624 
-632 DRPDG
+632 DG
-637 AVSIDHVYFSYAP
+637 AIG
-650 DRKLIEDFTLHVQP
+650 KLDEYMFTCVC
-664 GQRVAIVGPTG
+664 A
-675 CGKTTIINLL
+675 
-685 MRFYDVD
+685 
-692 SGEIH
+692 
-697 VDGHETRRLTRRSL
+697 
-711 RENIAMVMQDTWLS
+711 
-725 AGTIR
+725 
-730 ENIAMGKP
+730 
-738 DATDEEIIAAAK
+738 
-750 ASHAHSFIKR
+750 
-760 LPDGYNTVISESGGQ
+760 Q
-775 LSQGQKQLLCIA
+775 LSQWRREGLEIRPVSVNLSRASLCRQGVALAYKRILEGYGLSTWMVPLEVTESAMISDDAVISVLQEFYRYGFRIEIDDFGKAQSTLPMLKLPFVDTVKLDKSLIDCIGDRKGEIMLRQVVRLCYELGLYTTAEGVEAEDQVDFLRALDCTDIQGYFFSPPLPVEKYTEKLRQQA
-787 RVML
+787 RKRA

>member
-110 YMNSTGRTVTSDGET
+110 YMNSTGLTVTSDGET

-165 HNPKTGKV
+165 RNPKTGKV

-240 EALRQVLAGEQPG
+240 EVLRQVLAGEQPG
-253 EGRVLGAGKLRF
+253 DGRVLGAGKLRF

-277 TWYLVMVMDAG
+277 TWYLVMVMGAG

-302 SLLSVTVLMCAVFI
+302 SLMSVTVLMCAAFI

-365 NDYRMIASMFGAQKG
+365 DDYRMIASMFGAQKG

-506 GEQKLV
+506 GEHQFKVYYQPKCNPKTGEIVGGEALV
-512 QAFGHEAQ
+512 RWVQE
-520 TLAAFDEVNERL
+520 
-532 RDCSLKATF
+532 
-541 FSSLTNPCTRFVN
+541 
-554 SLVYAAVGF
+554 
-563 AGALAAVNGRLTI
+563 
-576 GGLSSFLSYAN
+576 
-587 QYTKPF
+587 
-593 NEISGVVTELQNA
+593 
-606 LACAGRVF
+606 
-614 ELIDEPAQTP
+614 
-624 DPADAEQI
+624 
-632 DRPDG
+632 DG
-637 AVSIDHVYFSYAP
+637 TMLPP
-650 DRKLIEDFTLHVQP
+650 DRFIPLFEKNGAIGKLDEYMFTCVC
-664 GQRVAIVGPTG
+664 A
-675 CGKTTIINLL
+675 
-685 MRFYDVD
+685 
-692 SGEIH
+692 
-697 VDGHETRRLTRRSL
+697 
-711 RENIAMVMQDTWLS
+711 
-725 AGTIR
+725 
-730 ENIAMGKP
+730 
-738 DATDEEIIAAAK
+738 
-750 ASHAHSFIKR
+750 
-760 LPDGYNTVISESGGQ
+760 Q
-775 LSQGQKQLLCIA
+775 LSQWRREGLEIRPVSVNLSRASLCRQGVALAYKRILEGCGLSTWMVPLEVTESAMISDDAVISVLQEFYRYGFRIEIDDFGKAQSTLPMLKLPFVDTVKLDKSLIDCIGDRKGEIMLRQVVRLCYELGLYTTAEGVEAEDQVDFLRALDCTDIQGYFFSPPLPVEKYTEKLRQQA
-787 RVML
+787 RKRA

>member
-34 VGFSCG
+34 VGFSYG
-40 HIRRGLKNA
+40 HIRRALKNA

-57 TGENA
+57 TSENA

-78 VAEKIAED
+78 VGEKIAED
-86 PQNAREMLTNLGKYA
+86 PQSTREMLADLGKYA

-110 YMNSTGRTVTSDGET
+110 YMNSTGQTVTSDGKT

-154 GEAVHIMSAPV
+154 GETVHIMSAPV
-165 HNPKTGKV
+165 RNPKTGKV

-178 ADYTPEMFHQ
+178 ADYTSEMFHR

-217 RLTGTGNLLDGV
+217 RLTETGNLLDGV

-240 EALRQVLAGEQPG
+240 ETLRQVLAGEQPG
-253 EGRVLGAGKLRF
+253 DGRVLGAGKLRF

-316 FAILTAYRR
+316 FALLTAYRR
-325 YNEGLRQAAYTDAL
+325 YNEGLHQAAYTDAL

-365 NDYRMIASMFGAQKG
+365 DDYRMIASMFGAQKG

-506 GEQKLV
+506 GEHQFKVYYQPKCNPKTGEIVGGEALV
-512 QAFGHEAQ
+512 RWVQE
-520 TLAAFDEVNERL
+520 
-532 RDCSLKATF
+532 
-541 FSSLTNPCTRFVN
+541 
-554 SLVYAAVGF
+554 
-563 AGALAAVNGRLTI
+563 
-576 GGLSSFLSYAN
+576 
-587 QYTKPF
+587 
-593 NEISGVVTELQNA
+593 
-606 LACAGRVF
+606 
-614 ELIDEPAQTP
+614 
-624 DPADAEQI
+624 
-632 DRPDG
+632 DG
-637 AVSIDHVYFSYAP
+637 TMLPP
-650 DRKLIEDFTLHVQP
+650 DRFIPLFEKNGAIGKLDEYMFTCVC
-664 GQRVAIVGPTG
+664 A
-675 CGKTTIINLL
+675 
-685 MRFYDVD
+685 
-692 SGEIH
+692 
-697 VDGHETRRLTRRSL
+697 
-711 RENIAMVMQDTWLS
+711 
-725 AGTIR
+725 
-730 ENIAMGKP
+730 
-738 DATDEEIIAAAK
+738 
-750 ASHAHSFIKR
+750 
-760 LPDGYNTVISESGGQ
+760 Q
-775 LSQGQKQLLCIA
+775 LSQWRREGLEIRPVSVNLSRASLCRQGVALAYKRILEGCGLSTWMVPLEVTESAIISDDAVISVLQEFYRYGFRIEIDDFGKAQSTLPMLKLPFVDTVKLDKSLIDCIGDRKGEIMLRQVVRLCYELGLYTTAEGVEAEDQVDFLRALDCTDIQGYFFSPPLPVEKYTEKLRQQA
-787 RVML
+787 RKRA

>member
-34 VGFSCG
+34 VGFSYG

-110 YMNSTGRTVTSDGET
+110 YMNSTGQTVTSDGKT

-140 QYCITGEINDRLGN
+140 QYYITGEINDRLGN
-154 GEAVHIMSAPV
+154 GETVHIMSAPV
-165 HNPKTGKV
+165 RNPKTGKV

-178 ADYTPEMFHQ
+178 ADYTPEMFRQ

-196 GEGHGYI
+196 GEGRGYI

-217 RLTGTGNLLDGV
+217 RLTETGNLLDGV

-253 EGRVLGAGKLRF
+253 DGRVLGAGKLRF

-277 TWYLVMVMDAG
+277 TWYLVMVMGAD
-288 ALYGRMYGVFSSIC
+288 ALYGRVYGVFSSIC
-302 SLLSVTVLMCAVFI
+302 SLLSVTVLMCAAFI
-316 FAILTAYRR
+316 FALLMAYRR
-325 YNEGLRQAAYTDAL
+325 YNDGLCQAAYTDAL

-365 NDYRMIASMFGAQKG
+365 DDYRMIASMFGAQKG

-506 GEQKLV
+506 GEHQFKAYYQPKCNPKTGEIVGGEALV
-512 QAFGHEAQ
+512 RWVQEDG
-520 TLAAFDEVNERL
+520 TM
-532 RDCSLKATF
+532 
-541 FSSLTNPCTRFVN
+541 
-554 SLVYAAVGF
+554 
-563 AGALAAVNGRLTI
+563 
-576 GGLSSFLSYAN
+576 LS
-587 QYTKPF
+587 
-593 NEISGVVTELQNA
+593 
-606 LACAGRVF
+606 
-614 ELIDEPAQTP
+614 
-624 DPADAEQI
+624 
-632 DRPDG
+632 
-637 AVSIDHVYFSYAP
+637 P
-650 DRKLIEDFTLHVQP
+650 DRFIPLFEKNGAIGKLDEYMFTCVC
-664 GQRVAIVGPTG
+664 A
-675 CGKTTIINLL
+675 
-685 MRFYDVD
+685 
-692 SGEIH
+692 
-697 VDGHETRRLTRRSL
+697 
-711 RENIAMVMQDTWLS
+711 
-725 AGTIR
+725 
-730 ENIAMGKP
+730 
-738 DATDEEIIAAAK
+738 
-750 ASHAHSFIKR
+750 
-760 LPDGYNTVISESGGQ
+760 Q
-775 LSQGQKQLLCIA
+775 LSQWRREGLEIRPVSVNLSRASLCRQGVALAYKRILEGYGLSTWMVPLEVTESAMISDDAVISVLQEFYRYGFRIEIDDFGKAQSTLPMLKLPFVDTVKLDKSLIDCIGDRKGEIMLRQVVRLCYELGLYTTAEGVEAEDQVDFLRALDCTDIQGYFFSPPLPVEKYTEKLRQQA
-787 RVML
+787 RKRA

>member
-40 HIRRGLKNA
+40 HIRRALKNA

-57 TGENA
+57 TSENA

-78 VAEKIAED
+78 VGEKIAED
-86 PQNAREMLTNLGKYA
+86 PQSTREMLADLGKYA
-101 NGYGFKRLG
+101 NGYGFKRIG
-110 YMNSTGRTVTSDGET
+110 YMNSTGQTVTSDGKT

-154 GEAVHIMSAPV
+154 GETVHIMSAPV
-165 HNPKTGKV
+165 RNPKTGKV

-178 ADYTPEMFHQ
+178 ADYTPEMFHR

-217 RLTGTGNLLDGV
+217 RLTETGNLLDGV

-365 NDYRMIASMFGAQKG
+365 DDYRMIASMFGAQKG

-506 GEQKLV
+506 GEHQFKTYYQPKCNPKTGEIVGGEALV
-512 QAFGHEAQ
+512 RWVQE
-520 TLAAFDEVNERL
+520 
-532 RDCSLKATF
+532 
-541 FSSLTNPCTRFVN
+541 
-554 SLVYAAVGF
+554 
-563 AGALAAVNGRLTI
+563 
-576 GGLSSFLSYAN
+576 
-587 QYTKPF
+587 
-593 NEISGVVTELQNA
+593 
-606 LACAGRVF
+606 
-614 ELIDEPAQTP
+614 
-624 DPADAEQI
+624 
-632 DRPDG
+632 DG
-637 AVSIDHVYFSYAP
+637 TMLPP
-650 DRKLIEDFTLHVQP
+650 DRFIPLFEKNGAIGKLDEYMFTCVC
-664 GQRVAIVGPTG
+664 A
-675 CGKTTIINLL
+675 
-685 MRFYDVD
+685 
-692 SGEIH
+692 
-697 VDGHETRRLTRRSL
+697 
-711 RENIAMVMQDTWLS
+711 
-725 AGTIR
+725 
-730 ENIAMGKP
+730 
-738 DATDEEIIAAAK
+738 
-750 ASHAHSFIKR
+750 
-760 LPDGYNTVISESGGQ
+760 Q
-775 LSQGQKQLLCIA
+775 LSQWRREGLEIRPVSVNLSRASLCRQGVALAYKRILEGYGLSTWMVPLEVTESAMISDDAVISVLQEFYRYGFRIEIDDFGKAQSTLPMLKLPFVDTVKLDKSLIDCIGDRKGEIMLRQVVRLCYELGLYTTAEGVEAEDQVDFLRALDCTDIQGYFFSPPLPVEKYTEKLRQQA
-787 RVML
+787 RKRA

>member
-40 HIRRGLKNA
+40 HIRRALKNA

-57 TGENA
+57 TSENA

-86 PQNAREMLTNLGKYA
+86 PQSTREMLADLGKYA

-110 YMNSTGRTVTSDGET
+110 YMNSTGQTVTSDGKT

-154 GEAVHIMSAPV
+154 GETVHIMSAPV
-165 HNPKTGKV
+165 RNPKTGKV

-196 GEGHGYI
+196 GEGRGYI

-217 RLTGTGNLLDGV
+217 RLTETGNLLDGV
-229 ADFSETGRQDA
+229 EDFSETGRQDA

-253 EGRVLGAGKLRF
+253 DGRVLGTGKLRF

-288 ALYGRMYGVFSSIC
+288 ALYGRMYGVFSSIRN
-302 SLLSVTVLMCAVFI
+302 LLSVTVLMCAAFI
-316 FAILTAYRR
+316 FALLMAYRR
-325 YNEGLRQAAYTDAL
+325 YNDGLRQAAYTDAL

-365 NDYRMIASMFGAQKG
+365 DDYRMIASMFGAQKG

-506 GEQKLV
+506 GEHQFKVYYQPKCNPKTGEIVGGEALV
-512 QAFGHEAQ
+512 RWVQEDG
-520 TLAAFDEVNERL
+520 TMLSPD
-532 RDCSLKATF
+532 
-541 FSSLTNPCTRFVN
+541 RFIP
-554 SLVYAAVGF
+554 L
-563 AGALAAVNGRLTI
+563 
-576 GGLSSFLSYAN
+576 
-587 QYTKPF
+587 
-593 NEISGVVTELQNA
+593 
-606 LACAGRVF
+606 F
-614 ELIDEPAQTP
+614 EK
-624 DPADAEQI
+624 
-632 DRPDG
+632 DG
-637 AVSIDHVYFSYAP
+637 AIG
-650 DRKLIEDFTLHVQP
+650 KLDEYMFTCVC
-664 GQRVAIVGPTG
+664 A
-675 CGKTTIINLL
+675 
-685 MRFYDVD
+685 
-692 SGEIH
+692 
-697 VDGHETRRLTRRSL
+697 
-711 RENIAMVMQDTWLS
+711 
-725 AGTIR
+725 
-730 ENIAMGKP
+730 
-738 DATDEEIIAAAK
+738 
-750 ASHAHSFIKR
+750 
-760 LPDGYNTVISESGGQ
+760 Q
-775 LSQGQKQLLCIA
+775 LSQWRREGLEIRPVSVNLSRASLCRQGVALAYKRILEGYGLSTWMVPLEVTESAMISDDAVISVLQEFYGYGFRIEIDDFGKAQSTLPMLKLPFVDTVKLDKSLIDCIGDRKGEIMLRQVVRLCYELGLYTTAEGVEAEDQVDFLRALDCTDIQGYFFSPPLPVEKYTEKLRQQA
-787 RVML
+787 RKRA

>member
-34 VGFSCG
+34 VGFSYG
-40 HIRRGLKNA
+40 RIRRGLKNA

-57 TGENA
+57 TSENA

-78 VAEKIAED
+78 VGEKIAED
-86 PQNAREMLTNLGKYA
+86 PQSTREMLADLGKYA

-110 YMNSTGRTVTSDGET
+110 YMNSTGQTVTSDGKT

-165 HNPKTGKV
+165 RNPKTGKV

-178 ADYTPEMFHQ
+178 ADYTPEMFRQ

-196 GEGHGYI
+196 GEGRGYI

-217 RLTGTGNLLDGV
+217 RLTETGNLLDGV

-253 EGRVLGAGKLRF
+253 DGRVLGAGKLRF

-277 TWYLVMVMDAG
+277 TWYLVMVMDAS
-288 ALYGRMYGVFSSIC
+288 ALYGRMHGVFSSIRN
-302 SLLSVTVLMCAVFI
+302 LMSVTVLMCAAFI
-316 FAILTAYRR
+316 FALLMAYRR

-365 NDYRMIASMFGAQKG
+365 DDYRMIASMFGAQKG

-506 GEQKLV
+506 GEHQFKAYYQPKCNPKTGEIVGGEALV
-512 QAFGHEAQ
+512 RWVQEDG
-520 TLAAFDEVNERL
+520 TM
-532 RDCSLKATF
+532 
-541 FSSLTNPCTRFVN
+541 
-554 SLVYAAVGF
+554 
-563 AGALAAVNGRLTI
+563 
-576 GGLSSFLSYAN
+576 LS
-587 QYTKPF
+587 
-593 NEISGVVTELQNA
+593 
-606 LACAGRVF
+606 
-614 ELIDEPAQTP
+614 
-624 DPADAEQI
+624 
-632 DRPDG
+632 
-637 AVSIDHVYFSYAP
+637 P
-650 DRKLIEDFTLHVQP
+650 DRFIPLFEKNGAIGKLDEYMFTCVC
-664 GQRVAIVGPTG
+664 A
-675 CGKTTIINLL
+675 
-685 MRFYDVD
+685 
-692 SGEIH
+692 
-697 VDGHETRRLTRRSL
+697 
-711 RENIAMVMQDTWLS
+711 
-725 AGTIR
+725 
-730 ENIAMGKP
+730 
-738 DATDEEIIAAAK
+738 
-750 ASHAHSFIKR
+750 
-760 LPDGYNTVISESGGQ
+760 Q
-775 LSQGQKQLLCIA
+775 LSQWRREGLEIRPVSVNLSRASLCRQGVALAYKRILEGYGLSTWMVPLEVTESAMISDDAVISVLQEFYRYGFRIEIDDFGKAQSTLPMLKLPFVDTVKLDKSLIDCIGDRKGEIMLRQVVRLCYELGLYTTAEGVEAEDQVDFLRALDCTDIQGYFFSPPLPVEKYTEKLRQQA
-787 RVML
+787 RKRA

>member
-7 DRATRG
+7 DRAARG

-40 HIRRGLKNA
+40 RIRRGLKNA

-140 QYCITGEINDRLGN
+140 QYCITGEINDRLGS

-165 HNPKTGKV
+165 RNPKTGKV

-208 EIVVASSSA
+208 EIVVASSSV
-217 RLTGTGNLLDGV
+217 RLTETGNLLDGV

-253 EGRVLGAGKLRF
+253 DGRVLGAGKLRF

-316 FAILTAYRR
+316 FAILMAYRR
-325 YNEGLRQAAYTDAL
+325 YNEGLSQAAYTDAL

-365 NDYRMIASMFGAQKG
+365 DDYRMIASMFGAQKG

-506 GEQKLV
+506 GEHQFKVYYQPKCNPKTGEIVGGEALV
-512 QAFGHEAQ
+512 RWVQE
-520 TLAAFDEVNERL
+520 
-532 RDCSLKATF
+532 
-541 FSSLTNPCTRFVN
+541 
-554 SLVYAAVGF
+554 
-563 AGALAAVNGRLTI
+563 
-576 GGLSSFLSYAN
+576 
-587 QYTKPF
+587 
-593 NEISGVVTELQNA
+593 
-606 LACAGRVF
+606 
-614 ELIDEPAQTP
+614 
-624 DPADAEQI
+624 
-632 DRPDG
+632 DG
-637 AVSIDHVYFSYAP
+637 TMLPP
-650 DRKLIEDFTLHVQP
+650 DRFIPLFEKNGAIGKLDEYMFTCVC
-664 GQRVAIVGPTG
+664 A
-675 CGKTTIINLL
+675 
-685 MRFYDVD
+685 
-692 SGEIH
+692 
-697 VDGHETRRLTRRSL
+697 
-711 RENIAMVMQDTWLS
+711 
-725 AGTIR
+725 
-730 ENIAMGKP
+730 
-738 DATDEEIIAAAK
+738 
-750 ASHAHSFIKR
+750 
-760 LPDGYNTVISESGGQ
+760 Q
-775 LSQGQKQLLCIA
+775 LSQWRRERLEIRPVSVNLSRASLCRQGVALAYKRILEGYGLSTWMVPLEVTESAMISDDAVISVLQEFYRYGFRIEIDDFGKAQSTLPMLKLPFVDTVKLDKSLIDCIGDRKGEIMLRQVVRLCYELGLYTTAEGVEAEDQVDFLRALDCTDIQGYFFSPPLPVEKYTEKLRQQA
-787 RVML
+787 RKRA